1 MRNKGL
7 VLTLALLL
15 FAICGYYLSFT
26 FKSNSYKSEAREA
39 AAGDQAKE
47 SAYLDSLANEDG
59 LYSLKSCREKELN
72 LGLDLRGGMNVV
84 MEVSVPDILKTLAGN
99 QVNDAVFQNA
109 LAKTNEKQ
117 QSSQADYL
125 TLFEEAFNEVSN
137 GGKMAA
143 IFSSYEL
150 KDKVVHTST
159 NSEVMKVLREEVN
172 SAIDNSFNVLRS
184 RIDRF
189 GVVQPNIQRLES
201 SSRILIEMPGVKEP
215 ERVRKLLQGSADLA
229 FWETTNVSEIQS
241 NLIAVNQMVSNLS
254 AADNSAKAE
263 NEKNENAS
271 EADSLINTLNA
282 DSANVSSESLFKYIR
297 TEFAYGPRLGIV
309 HYRDTAKVMA
319 WLEMGRQK
327 GLIPNS
333 TFFAYTVHE
342 EGEENEGEK
351 VVKIKDHYG
360 LIALKS
366 RSLRGKDR
374 KAPLTGAHVVDAKSD
389 FNNQQSVY
397 ASVSMTMDNEG
408 AKTWA
413 KLTREN
419 IDRCVAVVLDG
430 YVYSYPNVNCE
441 ITGGRSEITGKFS
454 VNEANDLANVLK
466 CGKMPAPTKIVQE
479 DVVGPSLGQEAINAG
494 LISFVV
500 AFVLVL
506 IYMILYYGLVPGLVA
521 DFALI
526 CNVFLIFGVLAA
538 YGAVL
543 TLPGIA
549 GIVLTL
555 GMAVDANVLIYER
568 IREELSAGKSMKNAI
583 ADGYSNAMSA
593 IIDANVTTILTG
605 IILALFG
612 TGPIKG
618 FATTLIIGIV
628 CSLVTAIFVSRIIFD
643 FLVEK
648 DKCQGLTFSTKLSS
662 SLFKNINFDFIGKAK
677 NWMLASAGFM
687 LVAVISLATLNLKY
701 GIDFTGGR
709 NYIVK
714 FEKPVST
721 TDIKSSLENA
731 FAESNV
737 NVITIGSDDQVRIST
752 NYRINDTEDN
762 VESDIQKKLYENL
775 KDILSPSVTEDMF
788 VNSYVL
794 DENGNAALATQGT
807 YGIQSSQK
815 VGPTMAS
822 DIKISAI
829 IAVLIALAG
838 IGLYILFRF
847 RKAAYSYGAVIAL
860 IHDTLFILG
869 IFSLFQSVM
878 NFSLEIDQSFI
889 AAILTVIGYSI
900 NDKVVIFDR
909 IREYFGLKP
918 NSDKKEV
925 FNDAINSTLSRTFS
939 TSLSTLIVLVIIF
952 LFGGVTIKGFIFAML
967 IGVIV
972 GTYSSIFIAA
982 PIAHKFY
989 NVADNEK
996 EALIKAE
1003 RKQKIEDRV

>member
-26 FKSNSYKSEAREA
+26 FKSNSYKSEAKEF
-39 AAGDQAKE
+39 AAGDQTKE
-47 SAYLDSLANEDG
+47 NAYLDSLANEDG

-99 QVNDAVFQNA
+99 QVNDEAFQKA
-109 LAKTNEKQ
+109 LARATEMQ

-137 GGKMAA
+137 GGKLAA

-159 NSEVMKVLREEVN
+159 NSEVMKVLREEAN

-201 SSRILIEMPGVKEP
+201 SSRILIEMPGIKEP
-215 ERVRKLLQGSADLA
+215 ERIRKLLQGSADLA
-229 FWETTNVSEIQS
+229 FWETTNVNEIAE
-241 NLIAVNQMVSNLS
+241 NLAAVDQMVYEIERGK
-254 AADNSAKAE
+254 NSAKANKE
-263 NEKNENAS
+263 NVS
-271 EADSLINTLNA
+271 EADSLVNSLNA
-282 DSANVSSESLFKYIR
+282 DSANVASERLYSHIR
-297 TEFAYGPRLGIV
+297 TQFAYGPRLGIV

-319 WLEMGRQK
+319 WLELGRQK

-342 EGEENEGEK
+342 EGEEVVDNK
-351 VVKIKDHYG
+351 RVKIKDHYG

-366 RSLRGKDR
+366 RSLRGKER
-374 KAPLTGAHVVDAKSD
+374 KAPLTGAHVLDAKAD
-389 FNNQQSVY
+389 FSNQQSVS

-419 IDRCVAVVLDG
+419 IERCVAVVLDG
-430 YVYSYPNVNCE
+430 YVYSYPNVKCE
-441 ITGGRSEITGKFS
+441 ISGGRSEITGDFT

-494 LISFVV
+494 LISFAV
-500 AFVLVL
+500 AFALVL

-521 DFALI
+521 DFALL

-568 IREELSAGKSMKNAI
+568 IREELAGGKAMKNAI

-628 CSLVTAIFVSRIIFD
+628 CSLITAIFVSRIIFD
-643 FLVEK
+643 ILISK
-648 DKCQGLTFSTKLSS
+648 DKCQGLTFCTKLSS

-677 NWMLASAGFM
+677 NWMLASAAFM
-687 LVAVISLATLNLKY
+687 LVAIVSLATLNLKY

-714 FEKPVST
+714 FEKNVST
-721 TDIKSSLENA
+721 TDIKNTLDNA

-737 NVITIGSDDQVRIST
+737 NVITIGSDDQIRIST
-752 NYRINDTEDN
+752 NYRINDTDDN
-762 VESDIQKKLYENL
+762 VELDIQKKLYENL
-775 KDILSPSVTEDMF
+775 KDILSPSVTEEMF
-788 VNSYVL
+788 ISSYVL
-794 DENGNAALATQGT
+794 DENGNASLANQGT

-829 IAVLIALAG
+829 IAVLIALVG

-869 IFSLFQSVM
+869 IFSLCQSVM

-939 TSLSTLIVLVIIF
+939 TSLSTLLVLVIIF

-996 EALIKAE
+996 EALKKAE
-1003 RKQKIEDRV
+1003 RKQKIENRI